1 MNNEEKKTYEENL
14 VNLQEDIQ
22 KRCRRSKTGL
32 ASIRKKNALLKMHCV

>member
-22 KRCRRSKTGL
+22 KD